1 MSFGQWSKK
10 YTKQIVL
17 CCFMFRFVLNC
28 VYKKLEKDMANK
40 KVQIT
45 LSDEVLVKLEN
56 LAKEKGVS
64 KSAMISI
71 LITEAK

>member
-1 MSFGQWSKK
+1 M
-10 YTKQIVL
+10 
-17 CCFMFRFVLNC
+17 C
-28 VYKKLEKDMANK
+28 VYQNMEKDMANK
-40 KVQIT
+40 KIQIT

-71 LITEAK
+71 LITEEK

>member
-1 MSFGQWSKK
+1 MFC
-10 YTKQIVL
+10 YVL
-17 CCFMFRFVLNC
+17 KC
-28 VYKKLEKDMANK
+28 VYNKLEKDMANK

-45 LSDEVLVKLEN
+45 LSEEVLVKLEN

>member
-1 MSFGQWSKK
+1 
-10 YTKQIVL
+10 
-17 CCFMFRFVLNC
+17 MFRFVLKC
-28 VYKKLEKDMANK
+28 VYKNMEKDMANK

-45 LSDEVLVKLEN
+45 LSDEVLAKLEN

-71 LITEAK
+71 LVTEAK

>member
-1 MSFGQWSKK
+1 
-10 YTKQIVL
+10 
-17 CCFMFRFVLNC
+17 MFCFVLKC
-28 VYKKLEKDMANK
+28 VYKNMEKDMANK

-45 LSDEVLVKLEN
+45 LSDEVLAKLEN

-71 LITEAK
+71 LVTEAK

>member
-1 MSFGQWSKK
+1 
-10 YTKQIVL
+10 
-17 CCFMFRFVLNC
+17 MFRFVLKC

-56 LAKEKGVS
+56 LAKRKRGF
-64 KSAMISI
+64 
-71 LITEAK
+71 

>member
-1 MSFGQWSKK
+1 MDYSKM
-10 YTKQIVL
+10 TIVEL
-17 CCFMFRFVLNC
+17 R
-28 VYKKLEKDMANK
+28 
-40 KVQIT
+40 
-45 LSDEVLVKLEN
+45 S

>member
-1 MSFGQWSKK
+1 M
-10 YTKQIVL
+10 
-17 CCFMFRFVLNC
+17 
-28 VYKKLEKDMANK
+28 EKDMANK

-71 LITEAK
+71 LVTEAK

>member
-1 MSFGQWSKK
+1 MYIKIWRKIWL
-10 YTKQIVL
+10 TKI
-17 CCFMFRFVLNC
+17 
-28 VYKKLEKDMANK
+28 
-40 KVQIT
+40 QIT

-71 LITEAK
+71 LITEENKKARSLVGLAYER